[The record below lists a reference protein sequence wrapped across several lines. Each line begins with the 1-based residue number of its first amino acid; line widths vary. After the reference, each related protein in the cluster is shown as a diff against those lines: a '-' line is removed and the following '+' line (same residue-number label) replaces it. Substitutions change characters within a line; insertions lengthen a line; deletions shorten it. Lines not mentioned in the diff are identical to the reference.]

1 MSMKTLPK
9 SYNARV
15 NLCSLKKK
23 IGEPAGTNKR
33 QFSLIVACAYLA
45 PITFIFSYTFLFMFF
60 KFLAKYYLCI
70 LNSGIM

>member
-23 IGEPAGTNKR
+23 IGKPAGTNKR
-33 QFSLIVACAYLA
+33 QFSLIVACAYH
-45 PITFIFSYTFLFMFF
+45 IHIFMYFYSCFSSF
-60 KFLAKYYLCI
+60 
-70 LNSGIM
+70 